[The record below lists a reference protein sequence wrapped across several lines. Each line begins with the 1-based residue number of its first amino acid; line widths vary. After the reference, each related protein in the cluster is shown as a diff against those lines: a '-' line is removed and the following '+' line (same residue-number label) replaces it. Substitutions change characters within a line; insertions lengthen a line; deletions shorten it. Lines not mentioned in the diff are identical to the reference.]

1 MKKSLIESIQNNIN
15 EDVATELNDYNKDI
29 QTILN
34 GLEEIRNKLTTEEG
48 NKILDDYIYSS
59 VSNAINDLDL
69 EVDNDLIG

>member
-15 EDVATELNDYNKDI
+15 EDTVTELNNYNKDI

-48 NKILDDYIYSS
+48 NRILDDYIYISL
-59 VSNAINDLDL
+59 SNAINDLDL